1 MSDHKDLLDT
11 WYISHRITLY
21 LLDATPELA
30 LDGRPFGMAGRSV
43 KVMFAHLHNVRMMWL
58 QPINADLAKPIQKIP
73 TRGNTHQ
80 KAITKT
86 VLTDALTQSGEA
98 LGKAI
103 EERLDS
109 GKIAIFKPSPTA
121 FVGYLISHEA
131 YHRAEICMT
140 LTQAGHPLSDTVL
153 HGMWVWDKR

>member
-1 MSDHKDLLDT
+1 
-11 WYISHRITLY
+11 
-21 LLDATPELA
+21 
-30 LDGRPFGMAGRSV
+30 
-43 KVMFAHLHNVRMMWL
+43 MMWL
-58 QPINADLAKPIQKIP
+58 QPIHADLARSIQKIP

-86 VLTDALTQSGEA
+86 ILTDALTNSGEA
-98 LGKAI
+98 LGKGI
-103 EERLDS
+103 EDRLTS
-109 GKIAIFKPSPTA
+109 GKTAIFKPTPTA

-140 LTQAGHPLSDTVL
+140 LTQAGHPLSDAVL